1 MKKIIR
7 KFIKEQIKTLHEAEV
22 KGDVVNLHYKIDV
35 YASPSDGD
43 MSSVIDY
50 VENNEVVNKYG
61 IKVEVGALESGPQ
74 EDESSVYVK
83 FSLDRSKRGGT
94 MTAIR
99 LLRDVVIEFI
109 EKKIGAV
116 AVDIEAKDFKPDG
129 PSDDEYDQMA
139 QQSAMDDRRQQGM
152 DPGLEEAARELGYLD
167 EIGNFHD
174 PRMSSGNFDRL
185 TAPNPKDQIFKKKFI
200 GNGMYDIFKNGKK
213 VKTIKGEGEAN
224 TWINNAKRELD
235 EAVINEFDK
244 FENIDFDV
252 KSINMVYTESGR
264 FYGFNTYSEPG
275 LKGKRV
281 KLSYIEEVNKFLQ
294 SKGINIEI
302 PQRYDEAI
310 LDSDGNFVEYIVD
323 SIVAALKEKPH
334 EIEAQHNDYM
344 DVDESRESNEAYTS
358 EWDPET
364 AAKNL
369 RVAKGIEPK
378 YTTYTKG
385 EKVTYLGHPA
395 VITGV
400 KEYNG
405 KIYYSVSY
413 DKGNGKTKAS
423 SILSTDGTIKSLEE
437 AKSKEDQ
444 LKIARAAFEKAEMNG
459 DIRGQELALAALDLI
474 KNRPMKGLSKPSG
487 LKEMASELGYL
498 NEDEQLSKLLQLSKH
513 ADVRD
518 GEEKISKLAAAW
530 DRWNYDNGDKYDDL
544 VTHLFMAAELLG
556 DGYRK
561 DAQMRLRMFNKE
573 VVKVMGGLSEEK
585 KNINEEKSSLFSQT
599 LVDDIEK
606 KIREITG
613 ILEDGYNENVGY
625 QEYKFEDGTGGFAFK
640 WTHAGNWGGRLNLSL
655 NENGNH
661 TIETLSYYDDRVF
674 NAKTKFKSVQTWK
687 DLSDDDLFNIFRIL
701 QPSLKKN
708 EMLAKKA
715 LSDEAS
721 AQSDYYANKPD
732 TGRIGYGL
740 SQQPR
745 KRN

>member
-1 MKKIIR
+1 MEKIIR
-7 KFIKEQIKTLHEAEV
+7 KFIKEQIKNLAEAEV
-22 KGDVVNLHYKIDV
+22 KGDVVNLHYRFDQVDDTKGIKQNLQ
-35 YASPSDGD
+35 
-43 MSSVIDY
+43 
-50 VENNEVVNKYG
+50 NNETVNKYK
-61 IKVEVGALESGPQ
+61 IKVEFG
-74 EDESSVYVK
+74 EDKGNSFDVK
-83 FSLDRSKRGGT
+83 FTIDRKKT
-94 MTAIR
+94 AAMTAIR
-99 LLRDVVIEFI
+99 LLRDEVLEPI
-109 EKKIGAV
+109 EKANKAV
-116 AVDIEAKDFKPDG
+116 IIDIEPKNFKPKID
-129 PSDDEYDQMA
+129 YDQMA
-139 QQSAMDDRRQQGM
+139 QQSAMDDRRQQGL
-152 DPGLEEAARELGYLD
+152 DPGLEEAARELGYLNELNSYEMGKLPD
-167 EIGNFHD
+167 FELLRKNVSQMLGVEVD
-174 PRMSSGNFDRL
+174 DDVRS
-185 TAPNPKDQIFKKKFI
+185 
-200 GNGMYDIFKNGKK
+200 GMYDGKEGYYSRISPRDLIFWEKEQIEKLKQAFKK
-213 VKTIKGEGEAN
+213 TNFESDDYEFEYDNIFDFEEDPGERTYPAGFGYFATE
-224 TWINNAKRELD
+224 KKYGD
-235 EAVINEFDK
+235 DDK
-244 FENIDFDV
+244 DNFPD
-252 KSINMVYTESGR
+252 
-264 FYGFNTYSEPG
+264 
-275 LKGKRV
+275 LK
-281 KLSYIEEVNKFLQ
+281 
-294 SKGINIEI
+294 
-302 PQRYDEAI
+302 
-310 LDSDGNFVEYIVD
+310 
-323 SIVAALKEKPH
+323 
-334 EIEAQHNDYM
+334 
-344 DVDESRESNEAYTS
+344 EAYTS

-459 DIRGQELALAALDLI
+459 DIRGQELALAAIDLI
-474 KNRPMKGLSKPSG
+474 KGKS

-561 DAQMRLRMFNKE
+561 DAQMRLRMFNKD
-573 VVKVMGGLSEEK
+573 VVKIMGGLNEEK

-606 KIREITG
+606 EIREITG

-625 QEYKFEDGTGGFAFK
+625 QEYKFKDGTGGFAFK
-640 WTHAGNWGGRLNLSL
+640 WSHAGNWGGRLNLSL
-655 NENGNH
+655 SEDGNH

-674 NAKTKFKSVQTWK
+674 NAKTKFKSVQTWE
-687 DLSDDDLFNIFRIL
+687 DLSDDDLSNIFRKL
-701 QPSLKKN
+701 QPYIKKN
-708 EMLAKKA
+708 ETLAKKA
-715 LSDEAS
+715 LSDEAK

>member
-7 KFIKEQIKTLHEAEV
+7 KFIKEQIKNLAEAEV

-50 VENNEVVNKYG
+50 VENNEVVSKYG
-61 IKVEVGALESGPQ
+61 IKVEVGKLEAGPK
-74 EDESSVYVK
+74 ENESSVYVK

-99 LLRDVVIEFI
+99 LLREVVIEFI

-116 AVDIEAKDFKPDG
+116 VVDIEAKDFKPDG
-129 PSDDEYDQMA
+129 PSDAEYDQMA
-139 QQSAMDDRRQQGM
+139 QQSSMDDRRQQGL

-167 EIGNFHD
+167 EVGNFHD
-174 PRMSSGNFDRL
+174 PRMSGGNFDRL
-185 TAPNPKDQIFKKKFI
+185 TAPNPKDQIFKKKYK
-200 GNGMYDIFKNGKK
+200 GNGIYDIFKNGKK

-224 TWINNAKRELD
+224 AWINNAKRELD

-294 SKGINIEI
+294 SKGIKTEI
-302 PQRYDEAI
+302 PEGYDMDV
-310 LDSDGNFVEYIVD
+310 LD
-323 SIVAALKEKPH
+323 SIVAALEKQG
-334 EIEAQHNDYM
+334 IEAEHNDYM
-344 DVDESRESNEAYTS
+344 DVSEAYTS

-364 AAKNL
+364 AAKNQ
-369 RVAKGIEPK
+369 
-378 YTTYTKG
+378 
-385 EKVTYLGHPA
+385 
-395 VITGV
+395 
-400 KEYNG
+400 EY
-405 KIYYSVSY
+405 
-413 DKGNGKTKAS
+413 
-423 SILSTDGTIKSLEE
+423 IK
-437 AKSKEDQ
+437 KSKKERE
-444 LKIARAAFEKAEMNG
+444 LKAARAAFEKAEMNG

-474 KNRPMKGLSKPSG
+474 KGKS
-487 LKEMASELGYL
+487 LKEMASALGYL

-561 DAQMRLRMFNKE
+561 DAQMRLRMFNKD
-573 VVKVMGGLSEEK
+573 VVKVMGGL
-585 KNINEEKSSLFSQT
+585 NEEEGNLK
-599 LVDDIEK
+599 
-606 KIREITG
+606 EITVSG
-613 ILEDGYNENVGY
+613 GQEAARNYPPAEDPGDMFAQKEVEELLPASFASRN
-625 QEYKFEDGTGGFAFK
+625 QELKARIQAHANWAKQDRFNNTFVHFQSNTVTDGNNTYRIGMSQ
-640 WTHAGNWGGRLNLSL
+640 HY
-655 NENGNH
+655 NGNYEGFKNPKFTEIIVKELDDEMERDLGGYVVDTTALMQDLRKLK
-661 TIETLSYYDDRVF
+661 TIERV
-674 NAKTKFKSVQTWK
+674 S
-687 DLSDDDLFNIFRIL
+687 
-701 QPSLKKN
+701 
-708 EMLAKKA
+708 
-715 LSDEAS
+715 
-721 AQSDYYANKPD
+721 
-732 TGRIGYGL
+732 
-740 SQQPR
+740 
-745 KRN
+745 

>member
-7 KFIKEQIKTLHEAEV
+7 KFIKEQIKTLAEAEV
-22 KGDVVNLHYKIDV
+22 KGDIVNLHYKIDV

-50 VENNEVVNKYG
+50 VENNEVVNKYN
-61 IKVEVGALESGPQ
+61 IKVEVGALESGPK

-83 FSLDRSKRGGT
+83 FTIDRRKT
-94 MTAIR
+94 AAMTAIR
-99 LLRDVVIEFI
+99 LLREVVIEFI

-129 PSDDEYDQMA
+129 PSDAEYDQMA
-139 QQSAMDDRRQQGM
+139 QDDEQDNLMRRAADLGYI
-152 DPGLEEAARELGYLD
+152 DLEEYGTEEGVECICQNSKRVNIPSDKFDEFELEEGELD

-185 TAPNPKDQIFKKKFI
+185 TAPNPKDQVFKKKYK
-200 GNGMYDIFKNGKK
+200 GNGIYDIFKNGKK

-224 TWINNAKRELD
+224 AWINNAKKELD
-235 EAVINEFDK
+235 EAGPFKGGNYLSGAED
-244 FENIDFDV
+244 IDFDV
-252 KSINMVYTESGR
+252 KSINMVYTDFGR
-264 FYGFNTYSEPG
+264 FYGFNMYSEPG
-275 LKGKRV
+275 LKGQREKFSFRAD
-281 KLSYIEEVNKFLQ
+281 VNDFLQ
-294 SKGINIEI
+294 SKGIKTEI
-302 PQRYDEAI
+302 PEGYDMDV
-310 LDSDGNFVEYIVD
+310 LD
-323 SIVAALKEKPH
+323 SIVAALKQQG
-334 EIEAQHNDYM
+334 IEAEHNDYM
-344 DVDESRESNEAYTS
+344 DVSEAYTS

-364 AAKNL
+364 AAKNQ
-369 RVAKGIEPK
+369 
-378 YTTYTKG
+378 
-385 EKVTYLGHPA
+385 
-395 VITGV
+395 
-400 KEYNG
+400 EY
-405 KIYYSVSY
+405 
-413 DKGNGKTKAS
+413 
-423 SILSTDGTIKSLEE
+423 IK
-437 AKSKEDQ
+437 KSKKERE
-444 LKIARAAFEKAEMNG
+444 LKAARAAFEKAEMNG
-459 DIRGQELALAALDLI
+459 DIRGQELALAAIDLI
-474 KNRPMKGLSKPSG
+474 KNGSMKGLSKPSR

-544 VTHLFMAAELLG
+544 VDHLFMAAELLG

-561 DAQMRLRMFNKE
+561 VAQMRLRMFNKD
-573 VVKVMGGLSEEK
+573 VVKIMGGLNEK

-599 LVDDIEK
+599 LIDDIEK
-606 KIREITG
+606 EIREIIG

-640 WTHAGNWGGRLNLSL
+640 WSHARNWGGRLSLSL
-655 NENGNH
+655 SKDGNH
-661 TIETLSYYDDRVF
+661 TIEAVSYYDNRVF
-674 NAKTKFKSVQTWK
+674 NAKTKFKSVQTWE
-687 DLSDDDLFNIFRIL
+687 DLSDDDLSNIFRKL
-701 QPSLKKN
+701 QPYIKKN
-708 EMLAKKA
+708 ETLAKKA
-715 LSDEAS
+715 LSDEAK